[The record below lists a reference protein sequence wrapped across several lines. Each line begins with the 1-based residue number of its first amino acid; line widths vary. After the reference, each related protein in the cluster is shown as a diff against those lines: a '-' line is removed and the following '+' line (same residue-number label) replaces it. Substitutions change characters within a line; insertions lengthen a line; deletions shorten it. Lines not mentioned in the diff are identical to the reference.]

1 MSWKRRLAVAGCLA
15 VAATLT
21 AAPAAQAAAPN
32 ATQATRSA
40 TLAAAQAAAPNAA
53 PAAHVAAGWRYA
65 GDYPDR
71 NDCEAMGRYWMEN
84 RGARAYSCTRVAGQ
98 LWVLMD
104 N

>member
-1 MSWKRRLAVAGCLA
+1 MSWKRGLAVAGGLA

-21 AAPAAQAAAPN
+21 AAPAAQAAAPTV
-32 ATQATRSA
+32 A
-40 TLAAAQAAAPNAA
+40 AAAQSGTLTAA
-53 PAAHVAAGWRYA
+53 PAAQVAAGWRYA

-98 LWVLMD
+98 LWVPMD